1 MHALATQTGRPVE
14 VRDDRY
20 LTFRQL
26 AGLIGCREFDL
37 RGVLVPAYI
46 RREGTAWL
54 PLPQYRDSRLIVVG
68 EGIGVSGLL
77 FTPEGVEYF
86 TDLYQQGE
94 EVHRAYIQTCR
105 NLMASEST

>member
-1 MHALATQTGRPVE
+1 MHALETQTRRSE
-14 VRDDRY
+14 VQDGRY

-26 AGLIGCREFDL
+26 AGVIGCREFDL
-37 RGVLVPAYI
+37 RGVLVPSYI

-68 EGIGVSGLL
+68 EGVGVSGLL

-94 EVHRAYIQTCR
+94 EGHQAYIQNCR
-105 NLMASEST
+105 ELMASESA